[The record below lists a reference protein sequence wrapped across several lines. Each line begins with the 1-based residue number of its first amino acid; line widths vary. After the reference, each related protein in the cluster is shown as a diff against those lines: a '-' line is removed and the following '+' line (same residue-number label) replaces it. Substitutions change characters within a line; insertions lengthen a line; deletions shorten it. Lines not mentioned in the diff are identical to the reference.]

1 MTVPSLQEKAYHTV
15 DGDET
20 LSRTSSWGRNEQTFD
35 DKATESDHLPQ
46 SPTLT
51 SQAEQS
57 LLKDSFEDAKVDAE
71 GDSDWDDF
79 DSQHDED
86 EDDITGNA
94 VVVLQR
100 HANADAGAAAIPTE
114 SLNGGTI
121 NDDHDDN
128 AKHDQ
133 EHALTSVIDM

>member
-1 MTVPSLQEKAYHTV
+1 MVTALSLQEKADHTD

-20 LSRTSSWGRNEQTFD
+20 LPRTSSWGRNEEIFD
-35 DKATESDHLPQ
+35 DKATESDHVPQ

-86 EDDITGNA
+86 EDDITDSA
-94 VVVLQR
+94 DFVLQR
-100 HANADAGAAAIPTE
+100 HIEWIPTE

-133 EHALTSVIDM
+133 ERALTLVIER